1 MRSILR
7 GTSRLSI
14 RGGLGIIDARDL
26 GLAHA
31 RLFSGHERDRY
42 LMSGR
47 WVAFEDIFRTLE
59 AVVAHRLPRMR
70 LPGKV
75 AFAAARAAD
84 AAQRRGID
92 PGFSS
97 EATWIVLN
105 WPVNSDDVALRELGV
120 VPRPFVDTLRDTVA
134 WLHEQGRVSRRQAG
148 AAADHDWA
156 PGEPPTSDPT

>member
-1 MRSILR
+1 VVITYPGAVYGPHQPHLGESASFVRSILR

-97 EATWIVLN
+97 EA
-105 WPVNSDDVALRELGV
+105 
-120 VPRPFVDTLRDTVA
+120 
-134 WLHEQGRVSRRQAG
+134 
-148 AAADHDWA
+148 
-156 PGEPPTSDPT
+156 